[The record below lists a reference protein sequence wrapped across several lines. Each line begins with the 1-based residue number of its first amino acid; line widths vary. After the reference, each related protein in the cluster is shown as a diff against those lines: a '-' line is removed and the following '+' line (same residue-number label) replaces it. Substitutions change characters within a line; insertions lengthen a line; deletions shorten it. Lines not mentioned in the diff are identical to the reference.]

1 MTLSKKQKKI
11 TCYHLDTNKDSV
23 ENEKNRK
30 KKSCDYDAMRKS

>member
-11 TCYHLDTNKDSV
+11 TCYHLNNKRDSV

-30 KKSCDYDAMRKS
+30 KNCDYDAMRKS